1 MGLGLWQ
8 LTNAGTGRTRM
19 VGGSTEHVYACSGG
33 VVVVALRDLVACE
46 FSVRRPRGGRSVIL
60 LSSYEVD

>member
-1 MGLGLWQ
+1 MGNRSMGLGLWQ

-19 VGGSTEHVYACSGG
+19 GGGSTEHVYACSGG

-46 FSVRRPRGGRSVIL
+46 FSVRRN
-60 LSSYEVD
+60 